1 MSANGSRS
9 DAPTAVL
16 GTIRL
21 VRDVEAWVR
30 GLEGDWRARV
40 KTLRDHGAEPQ
51 AKLMDQLIEE
61 LLEAACRSKEE
72 VLTLAQAAAESGYT
86 VAHLGRLIRSRRIR
100 NAGKKGKPMI
110 CRGDLPRA
118 PKVAVVAP
126 RGELHRTSRQ
136 QVVRSSIKGD

>member
-1 MSANGSRS
+1 M
-9 DAPTAVL
+9 
-16 GTIRL
+16 
-21 VRDVEAWVR
+21 
-30 GLEGDWRARV
+30 

-61 LLEAACRSKEE
+61 LLEAACRSREE
-72 VLTLAQAAAESGYT
+72 ALTLAQAAAESGYT

-110 CRGDLPRA
+110 CRGDLPKA

-126 RGELHRTSRQ
+126 PRQLHRTSRH
-136 QVVRSSIKGD
+136 QVARSLLHGDRK